1 MMAKVIVTFKTPD
14 AVDEALQ
21 DITNEE
27 ELIEMQ
33 AFLKTYIK
41 YNEYVRIE
49 FDTVAKT
56 ATVLPQ

>member
-14 AVDEALQ
+14 ASEDALREVTDEDEQ
-21 DITNEE
+21 EE
-27 ELIEMQ
+27 IK
-33 AFLKTYIK
+33 AFLKTYIQF
-41 YNEYVRIE
+41 NEYVRIE